1 MGRVLLQLRL
11 AIPALA
17 AAVLLAASACGG
29 SSDSPAAESRATAPT
44 VEGALALERFHYE
57 ASLTLRETE
66 AEGKQVSVS
75 TEGDFQAPD
84 RHAFTYLTGLGDA
97 SLRRSAVVIG
107 DAAWL
112 KEGDGPWR
120 TLTRDDPQIA
130 GLLSAAFSTIR
141 PQFLGGPEFTQVR
154 ESVRRLPSNEEFV
167 NDVAAEHYRVD
178 ASASELIQS
187 FLDGGPLLQGV
198 QDLRWELW
206 LAEDGAWPVRVL
218 ATGTVTRDLSIL
230 GELGLQAPTVWELR
244 VDISRPNDPALT
256 VEAPAD

>member
-1 MGRVLLQLRL
+1 MAKVRFRLRL

-17 AAVLLAASACGG
+17 AAVLLAASACSG
-29 SSDSPAAESRATAPT
+29 SSESPAAEGPTAAPT
-44 VEGALALERFHYE
+44 DAGALSLDRFHYQ
-57 ASLTLRETE
+57 ASLTLLETTGE
-66 AEGKQVSVS
+66 AKQVSVS

-84 RHAFTYLTGLGDA
+84 RHSFTYLTGLGEA
-97 SLRRSAVVIG
+97 SIRRSAVVIG
-107 DAAWL
+107 DTAWL
-112 KEGDGPWR
+112 NEGEGPWR
-120 TLTRDDPQIA
+120 ELGANDPQIA

-141 PQFLGGPEFTQVR
+141 PQFLGGPEFAQVR

-178 ASASELIQS
+178 ASDSELIES

-198 QDLRWELW
+198 QELRWELW
-206 LAEDGAWPVRVL
+206 LAEDGGWPVRVL
-218 ATGTVTRDLSIL
+218 ATGTVTRELDIL

-256 VEAPAD
+256 VDAPE

>member
-1 MGRVLLQLRL
+1 M
-11 AIPALA
+11 PALA

-29 SSDSPAAESRATAPT
+29 SSDEPSANSPATTPT

-66 AEGKQVSVS
+66 AGGSQVSVS

-84 RHAFTYLTGLGDA
+84 RHSFTYLTGLGNA
-97 SLRRSAVVIG
+97 SIRRSAVVIG
-107 DAAWL
+107 DTAWL
-112 KEGDGPWR
+112 KEGDGPWQK
-120 TLTRDDPQIA
+120 LGADDPQIA

-141 PQFLGGPEFTQVR
+141 PQFLGGHEFAQVR

-178 ASASELIQS
+178 APASSVIES

-206 LAEDGAWPVRVL
+206 LAEDGGWPVRVL
-218 ATGTVTRDLSIL
+218 ATGKVTRELDIL
-230 GELGLQAPTVWELR
+230 GELGLRAPTVWELR

-256 VEAPAD
+256 VEAPE